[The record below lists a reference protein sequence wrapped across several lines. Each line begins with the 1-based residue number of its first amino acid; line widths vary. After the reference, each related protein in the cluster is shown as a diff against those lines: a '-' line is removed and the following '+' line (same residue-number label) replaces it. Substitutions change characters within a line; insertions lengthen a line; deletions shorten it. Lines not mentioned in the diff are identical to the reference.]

1 MDANQEFGFIVLE
14 QGKAQ
19 QALAKFL
26 NLLLNYQYG
35 LSIMVA
41 PDMEK
46 ASLLL
51 KEHGAAVRCV
61 CVIKSE
67 EVTSPV
73 SAQALSVH
81 GPLFLSMPMRKI
93 GL

>member
-1 MDANQEFGFIVLE
+1 MDANQEFGLIVLE

-41 PDMEK
+41 PDMGRRRSCSRSTEPRF
-46 ASLLL
+46 A
-51 KEHGAAVRCV
+51 
-61 CVIKSE
+61 
-67 EVTSPV
+67 V
-73 SAQALSVH
+73 SASSSPKRSQARSAPRH
-81 GPLFLSMPMRKI
+81 
-93 GL
+93 